1 MRSGGPAQPKQAYAH
16 DAVLLMAPGGDERAP
31 GGAVTL
37 TLCGSWSHEPPC
49 PLAPHHTAVS
59 RTGDGLRVRVL
70 FAAAPRD
77 EERVRAL
84 IDAALRSGGAP
95 TPDGPPGDLATDLLG
110 GVERPGRRA
119 RPRRPPDPRLTPA
132 TRGGGTSARR
142 TREPGGRA

>member
-59 RTGDGLRVRVL
+59 RTGDELRVRVL

-95 TPDGPPGDLATDLLG
+95 TPDGPPATW
-110 GVERPGRRA
+110 
-119 RPRRPPDPRLTPA
+119 RLTSSA
-132 TRGGGTSARR
+132 ASSVRADERDHGDRLTRG
-142 TREPGGRA
+142 